1 MSSFRSGGGFG
12 RGRDDRGFGGGG
24 GGSRGGFR
32 RGGFGGGGGGFG
44 NRDDRQMYDAVC
56 DNCGKP
62 CKVPFQP
69 TQGKP
74 VYCSQCF
81 EDKGGGTDRGD
92 RGGRRDSRPSNGG
105 GCNCDCKGCCEAL
118 NVKLDQIIKLLSL
131 VEKVEAPKVEAPA
144 VEAPTVEKKVKK
156 VAVKKVASVKKG

>member
-1 MSSFRSGGGFG
+1 MGTYNRGGFG
-12 RGRDDRGFGGGG
+12 RGRDDRGFSG
-24 GGSRGGFR
+24 GGFR
-32 RGGFGGGGGGFG
+32 RGGGGFSAKGGPASGWG
-44 NRDDRQMYDAVC
+44 NRDDRQMFDAVC

-105 GCNCDCKGCCEAL
+105 GDQYKAQFEAL
-118 NVKLDQIIKLLSL
+118 NTKLDKLIAILT
-131 VEKVEAPKVEAPA
+131 PKVE
-144 VEAPTVEKKVKK
+144 EAKPVVVKKIAKKK
-156 VAVKKVASVKKG
+156 VAVKKEASVKEG